1 MQQKYFSF
9 VGILK
14 GISNNVKKPRNF
26 SKFQHVQIYAED
38 ATIF

>member
-1 MQQKYFSF
+1 MQQIFFSF

-14 GISNNVKKPRNF
+14 VISNNVKKPRNF
-26 SKFQHVQIYAED
+26 NKFQHVQIYAEE